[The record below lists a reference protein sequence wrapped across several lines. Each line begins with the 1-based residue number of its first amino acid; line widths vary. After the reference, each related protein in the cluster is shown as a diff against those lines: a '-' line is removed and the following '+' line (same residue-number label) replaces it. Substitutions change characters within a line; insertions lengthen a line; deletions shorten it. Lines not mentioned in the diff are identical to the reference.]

1 MKATLIDLFC
11 RMNMNKLTTDSGNT
25 QRQKGHGSMEKQK
38 TYIAI
43 DLKSFYASVECIER
57 NRDPLTTNL
66 VVADESRTEKT
77 ICLAVSPSLKSYGIP
92 GRARL
97 FEVVQ
102 KVKAA
107 NNARRIKAPGRKL
120 CSTSDDSTELEA
132 DPALAID
139 YIVARPRMALY
150 MKYSTRI
157 YEVYLKYIAPEDIHI
172 YSIDEVFMDVTQYLE
187 SYKMTPHELAITMIQ
202 DVLKTTGI
210 TATAGIGTN
219 LYLCKI
225 AMDIVAKHVEPDAD
239 GVRIAELDEMSYRRK
254 LWSHRPITDFWRVGQ
269 GYAKK
274 LADHGLYT
282 MGDIAKCSIGKSNEL
297 YNEELLYRLFGVNA
311 ELLIDHAWGYEPCT
325 MEEVK
330 AYRPETSSVSS
341 GQVLQCP
348 YTFEKARLVV
358 KEMTDQMVLDL
369 VDKKLMTD
377 QVVLTIGYDI
387 ENLTDPKRR
396 SRYKGQVTTDR
407 YGRKIPKHAHGTAN
421 LEKQTSS
428 TSLITRAV
436 MELFDRIVNEELL
449 VRRITITANR
459 LVGEEAI
466 KHTEDSQ
473 QLDLF
478 TDHEAQRKKQ
488 EAEEADLEE
497 EKHLQQA
504 VLGIRKKFGKN
515 AVLKGMNLQEGAT
528 AKDRN
533 GQIGGHKA

>member
-1 MKATLIDLFC
+1 M
-11 RMNMNKLTTDSGNT
+11 
-25 QRQKGHGSMEKQK
+25 
-38 TYIAI
+38 
-43 DLKSFYASVECIER
+43 V
-57 NRDPLTTNL
+57 
-66 VVADESRTEKT
+66 
-77 ICLAVSPSLKSYGIP
+77 
-92 GRARL
+92 
-97 FEVVQ
+97 
-102 KVKAA
+102 
-107 NNARRIKAPGRKL
+107 
-120 CSTSDDSTELEA
+120 
-132 DPALAID
+132 
-139 YIVARPRMALY
+139 LY

-172 YSIDEVFMDVTQYLE
+172 YSIDEVFMDVTRYLE

-282 MGDIAKCSIGKSNEL
+282 MGDIARCSIGKSNEL

-369 VDKKLMTD
+369 VDKKLVTD

-449 VRRITITANR
+449 VRRITITANK
-459 LVGEEAI
+459 LVGEETI

-473 QLDLF
+473 QLDFF
-478 TDHEAQRKKQ
+478 TDYEAQRKKQ
-488 EAEEADLEE
+488 EVEEADLED